1 MRRKGW
7 LWFGSVQMAGV
18 CLLTPAP
25 SFVHYVGGFLL
36 LPGSLLPL
44 LLSAT
49 MKEPALYS
57 TSFQLLVLIG
67 GIIVN
72 ALSWRS
78 VAKVVRE
85 QGLI

>member
-1 MRRKGW
+1 VKRKGW
-7 LWFGSVQMAGV
+7 LWFGSVQMAGI

-25 SFVHYVGGFLL
+25 AFFRFVGGFLL
-36 LPGSLLPL
+36 LLGSLLPL

-49 MKEPALYS
+49 MREPALHS
-57 TSFQLLVLIG
+57 TSFQVLVLIG